1 MEPLSEAQIAH
12 FGEHSF
18 VVVPGVLSEHEV
30 AATRAAV
37 ARNLPPS
44 ALEGGGGEGASYS
57 LDHGGAASAMLDPA
71 LAAIAVHPVVLG
83 SVAQLLGCEELVLS
97 AFVAYMKHEGAGG
110 TSADYEGALP
120 GKEGAH
126 MDYKTYQQVP
136 TRPRRSVR
144 SAAELVV
151 GAAGGVEPQLAVRVV
166 PAVRPR
172 RGARPA
178 LPRPRLPRPL
188 SDPAPAPRHFKR
200 RPRQPRQPVLT
211 TTCTRPSSLDS
222 A

>member
-1 MEPLSEAQIAH
+1 MATMEPLSEAQIAH

-136 TRPRRSVR
+136 TRNPHPPERPRRTDPHVI
-144 SAAELVV
+144 ELVV

-166 PAVRPR
+166 P
-172 RGARPA
+172 
-178 LPRPRLPRPL
+178 PL
-188 SDPAPAPRHFKR
+188 GP
-200 RPRQPRQPVLT
+200 
-211 TTCTRPSSLDS
+211 
-222 A
+222 

>member
-12 FGEHSF
+12 FGEHSY
-18 VVVPGVLSEHEV
+18 VVVPGVLSAEQV

-97 AFVAYMKHEGAGG
+97 AFVGYMKHGGAEG

-120 GKEGAH
+120 GREGAH

-136 TRPRRSVR
+136 TRNPHPSDRLAPASRACAWCRRRARASAGCSRLSHSTILTRSTAGSPSPPAPTPSLR
-144 SAAELVV
+144 SAPHT
-151 GAAGGVEPQLAVRVV
+151 AASQA
-166 PAVRPR
+166 
-172 RGARPA
+172 
-178 LPRPRLPRPL
+178 
-188 SDPAPAPRHFKR
+188 STAPATP
-200 RPRQPRQPVLT
+200 T
-211 TTCTRPSSLDS
+211 GE
-222 A
+222 

>member
-12 FGEHSF
+12 FGEHSY
-18 VVVPGVLSEHEV
+18 VVVPGVLSAAEV

-44 ALEGGGGEGASYS
+44 ALKGGGGEGASYS

-97 AFVAYMKHEGAGG
+97 AFVGYMKHGGAEG

-120 GKEGAH
+120 GREGAH

-136 TRPRRSVR
+136 TRNPHPQPPPARSPLPAPVPSRVR
-144 SAAELVV
+144 AP
-151 GAAGGVEPQLAVRVV
+151 GAAGGLEPQLAVRVF
-166 PAVRPR
+166 PTQR
-172 RGARPA
+172 
-178 LPRPRLPRPL
+178 
-188 SDPAPAPRHFKR
+188 S
-200 RPRQPRQPVLT
+200 
-211 TTCTRPSSLDS
+211 
-222 A
+222 

>member
-12 FGEHSF
+12 FGEHSY
-18 VVVPGVLSEHEV
+18 VVVPGVLSAAEV

-44 ALEGGGGEGASYS
+44 ALKGGGGEGASYS

-97 AFVAYMKHEGAGG
+97 AFVGYMKHGGAEG

-120 GKEGAH
+120 GREGAH

-136 TRPRRSVR
+136 PPAAPTRPIAPASPCFIPR
-144 SAAELVV
+144 ACAW
-151 GAAGGVEPQLAVRVV
+151 AAGGLEPQLAVRVF
-166 PAVRPR
+166 PTQR
-172 RGARPA
+172 
-178 LPRPRLPRPL
+178 
-188 SDPAPAPRHFKR
+188 S
-200 RPRQPRQPVLT
+200 
-211 TTCTRPSSLDS
+211 
-222 A
+222 